1 MTIASDLTDL
11 FAAMQEEGMTVGA
24 SYVPPAGGATQA
36 PQVVFDAPGSVAA
49 LGDSGVIVTDPTI
62 TYPSTVLTG
71 LTGGDEITIDGTDYA
86 VREVV
91 QLDDGMIMQARL
103 ARMV

>member
-11 FAAMQEEGMTVGA
+11 FSALEEEGMTVA
-24 SYVPPAGGATQA
+24 LTYFPPAGGASIIA
-36 PQVVFDAPGSVAA
+36 QVVFDAPGSVAA
-49 LGDSGVIVTDPTI
+49 LGDASVIVTDPTI

-71 LTGGDEITIDGTDYA
+71 LAGGDEITVDGTDYT

-91 QLDDGMIMQARL
+91 QLDDGKVMQARL
-103 ARMV
+103 ARMD